1 MEQPRAAWVKLSG
14 VAMKE
19 WHGRPARDHAQDER
33 ATTKRSGYL
42 RLRTTNAYNERPWLL
57 DQNIAFSC

>member
-19 WHGRPARDHAQDER
+19 WHGRPARDHAQDAR
-33 ATTKRSGYL
+33 AIFKLHQY
-42 RLRTTNAYNERPWLL
+42 RPVESPSLCV
-57 DQNIAFSC
+57 DSVISESPC